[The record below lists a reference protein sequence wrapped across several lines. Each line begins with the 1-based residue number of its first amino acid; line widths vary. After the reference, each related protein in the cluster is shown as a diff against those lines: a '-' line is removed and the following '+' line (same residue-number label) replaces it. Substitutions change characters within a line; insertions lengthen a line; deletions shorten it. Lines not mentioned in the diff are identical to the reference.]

1 MYIRRKLSVVLALVI
16 CLLSFTQAFAVGNE
30 DSMTTDDKATALNK
44 ISLLSGTT
52 TGFNLDGYLT
62 RAEATTFIVK
72 LLGKAEYVNQE
83 KDRLKSSHFPDV
95 VQSAWYAPYV
105 GYCSESGIIGGYPN
119 GKFGPNDRLN
129 EKAFLI
135 MVLKAIGYSEFTG
148 SEVYTKA
155 YEAGLVTDSSYLDK
169 TDVNSEYKRGDVAE
183 LLYHTLSINP
193 KDSQVTVLKTLVS
206 SGAIKIDAA
215 ISAGLLTEADRLEI
229 TEIIPQ
235 SAMTLIVKFNKAI
248 QKLTAD
254 DVKINTFGNDSEVLN
269 ASIVKQ
275 DGNTLTIKTALQ
287 VPQKNYYFKISNVSD
302 MDNNVKLPYVEA
314 AFPGYIQNEIKS
326 DFFKISSIKPVSK
339 NVINI
344 YFTQP
349 VNINAEDPTFYS
361 IFDGDNEIV
370 KGNASTLAVKAL
382 DTQKNAVSL
391 TLKGISLAPDK
402 EYLIKVSGDLNS
414 EYGVRLGEAQGGSG
428 AFISINEDNVE
439 FAVEKI
445 YALNNKTIRID
456 FNKQVNPTL
465 AQHVYN
471 YGLTSQ
477 ADYQIQ
483 ITKAVVAPDVA
494 SNGKSILLTINGG
507 LDSTQEYKLMIF
519 NLNDISKQQSIT
531 ERQYSFSGKYTDSG
545 ILNVAD
551 IKVIDTGTL
560 DIYFNRE
567 LDSET
572 ASVSNNYTFIGITN
586 AMYASIP
593 VKAYFDPQQPKKVR
607 LFLGNDSQ
615 FKYKDSYKLVV
626 QAALKDYMG
635 NPIGTLLYA
644 SFPCNTDL
652 KAIKPNISSAV
663 IIAKDAVKLTFSR
676 EVSFET
682 PNILNSNY
690 VLEYSDGANTVK
702 KIPTSVNYINATTMI
717 LKLDKLDFN
726 NKYTIRFTSLKDI
739 SGLFKSSGAE
749 FNPVQVIMGSD
760 K

>member
-1 MYIRRKLSVVLALVI
+1 MYIRRKLSLVLALVI

-30 DSMTTDDKATALNK
+30 DSMTTDEKATALNK

-95 VQSAWYAPYV
+95 IQSAWYAPYV

-129 EKAFLI
+129 EKAFLT

-193 KDSQVTVLKTLVS
+193 KDSQVSVLKTLVS
-206 SGAIKIDAA
+206 SGAVKMDAA
-215 ISAGLLTEADRLEI
+215 ISAGFLTEADRLEI

-235 SAMTLIVKFNKAI
+235 SAMTLIVKFNKEI
-248 QKLTAD
+248 QQMTAD

-269 ASIVKQ
+269 ASIIKQ

-302 MDNNVKLPYVEA
+302 MDNNIKLPYVEA
-314 AFPGYIQNEIKS
+314 AFPGYIQKEIKS

-349 VNINAEDPTFYS
+349 VNINAEDPTLYS

-414 EYGVRLGEAQGGSG
+414 EYGVRLGEAQGDSG

-439 FAVEKI
+439 FAVNKI

-465 AQHVYN
+465 AQQIYN
-471 YGLTSQ
+471 YNLTSQ

-483 ITKAVVAPDVA
+483 ITKAVVSPDVT
-494 SNGKSILLTINGG
+494 SNGKSIILTINGG
-507 LDSTQEYKLMIF
+507 LDSTQEYRLMI
-519 NLNDISKQQSIT
+519 NRLNDISGQQSIT

-545 ILNVAD
+545 VLNVTD

-572 ASVSNNYTFIGITN
+572 ASVSNNYTFIGVTN

-644 SFPCNTDL
+644 TFPCNTDL

-717 LKLDKLDFN
+717 LKFDKLDFN
-726 NKYTIRFTSLKDI
+726 NRYTIRFTSLKDI

>member
-1 MYIRRKLSVVLALVI
+1 MYIRRKLSLVLALII

-30 DSMTTDDKATALNK
+30 DSMTTDEKATALNK
-44 ISLLSGTT
+44 ISLLSGTN

-83 KDRLKSSHFPDV
+83 KDRLRVSHFPDV

-105 GYCSESGIIGGYPN
+105 GYCSENGIIAGYPN
-119 GKFGPNDRLN
+119 GNFGPNDRLN
-129 EKAFLI
+129 EKAFLT

-148 SEVYTKA
+148 TEVYTKA
-155 YEAGLVTDSSYLDK
+155 YETGLVTDSSYLEK
-169 TDVNSEYKRGDVAE
+169 TDVNNEYKRGDVVE

-193 KDSQVTVLKTLVS
+193 NDSQVSVLKTLIS
-206 SGAIKIDAA
+206 NGAIKIDAA
-215 ISAGLLTEADRLEI
+215 ILAGLLTEADKLEI
-229 TEIIPQ
+229 AEIIPQ
-235 SAMTLIVKFNKAI
+235 SAMTLVVKFNKEI

-254 DVKINTFGNDSEVLN
+254 DIKINTFGNDNEVLN

-275 DGNTLTIKTALQ
+275 EGNTVTIKTALQ
-287 VPQKNYYFKISNVSD
+287 VPQKNYFLRISNVSD
-302 MDNNVKLPYVEA
+302 MDDNIKLPYVEA
-314 AFPGYIQNEIKS
+314 AFPGYVQKEIIS

-339 NVINI
+339 NSIII

-361 IFDGDNEIV
+361 IFDGDTEIL
-370 KGNASTLAVKAL
+370 KGSASTIAVKAL
-382 DTQKNAVSL
+382 DSQKNAVSL

-402 EYLIKVSGDLNS
+402 EYHIKVSGDLNS
-414 EYGVRLGEAQGGSG
+414 EYGVRLGEAEGDSG

-439 FAVEKI
+439 FAVDKI
-445 YALNNKTIRID
+445 YALNSKTIRID
-456 FNKQVNPTL
+456 FNKQVNPTR
-465 AQHVYN
+465 AQYIHN

-494 SNGKSILLTINGG
+494 SNGKSVLLTINGG

-519 NLNDISKQQSIT
+519 DLNDISRQQSIT
-531 ERQYSFSGKYTDSG
+531 ERLYSFSGKYTDSG
-545 ILNVAD
+545 VLNVTD
-551 IKVIDTGTL
+551 VKVIDTGTL
-560 DIYFNRE
+560 DVYFNRE
-567 LDSET
+567 LDSES
-572 ASVSNNYTFIGITN
+572 ASINNNYTFIGITN
-586 AMYASIP
+586 TMYSSIP
-593 VKAYFDPQQPKKVR
+593 VKAYFDSQQPKKVR

-615 FKYKDSYKLVV
+615 FKYRDSYKLVV
-626 QAALKDYMG
+626 QASLKDYMG
-635 NPIGTLLYA
+635 NPVGTLIYV
-644 SFPCNTDL
+644 SFPCNTEL
-652 KAIKPNISSAV
+652 KAVKPNISSAI

-676 EVSFET
+676 EISLET

-690 VLEYSDGANTVK
+690 VLEYSDGINTVK

-717 LKLDKLDFN
+717 LKFDKLDFN
-726 NKYTIRFTSLKDI
+726 NRYTIRFTSLKDI
-739 SGLFKSSGAE
+739 SGLFKSSGSE
-749 FNPVQVIMGSD
+749 FNSVQVIMGSD

>member
-1 MYIRRKLSVVLALVI
+1 MYIRRKLSVVLALII
-16 CLLSFTQAFAVGNE
+16 CLLSFMQAFAVGNE
-30 DSMTTDDKATALNK
+30 DSMTTNEKATALNK

-83 KDRLKSSHFPDV
+83 KDRLKLSRFPDV

-129 EKAFLI
+129 EKAFLT

-148 SEVYTKA
+148 SEVYAKA
-155 YEAGLVTDSSYLDK
+155 YEAGLVTDSPYLDK
-169 TDVNSEYKRGDVAE
+169 TDVNSEYKRGDVVE
-183 LLYHTLSINP
+183 LLYHTLNINP
-193 KDSQVTVLKTLVS
+193 NGSQVSVLKALVS
-206 SGAIKIDAA
+206 SGAVKIDAA
-215 ISAGLLTEADRLEI
+215 ISAGLLTAADKLEI

-235 SAMTLIVKFNKAI
+235 SAMTLIVKFNKEI
-248 QKLTAD
+248 QTLTAD
-254 DVKINTFGNDSEVLN
+254 DIKINTFGNDSEVLN

-275 DGNTLTIKTALQ
+275 EGNTLTIKTDLQ

-302 MDNNVKLPYVEA
+302 MDNNIKLPYVEA
-314 AFPGYIQNEIKS
+314 AFPGYIQKEIIS

-361 IFDGDNEIV
+361 ILDGDNEIV
-370 KGNASTLAVKAL
+370 KGSTSTIAAKAL
-382 DTQKNAVSL
+382 DSQKNAVSL
-391 TLKGISLAPDK
+391 TLKGLSLAPDK
-402 EYLIKVSGDLNS
+402 EYRIKVSGDLNS
-414 EYGVRLGEAQGGSG
+414 EYGVRLGEAQGDSG
-428 AFISINEDNVE
+428 TFISINEDNVE
-439 FAVEKI
+439 FAVNKI

-456 FNKQVNPTL
+456 FSKQVNPTL
-465 AQHVYN
+465 AQYIYN

-483 ITKAVVAPDVA
+483 ITKAVVAPDVG

-519 NLNDISKQQSIT
+519 NLNDISKQQSIN

-545 ILNVAD
+545 VLNVTD
-551 IKVIDTGTL
+551 IRVIDTGTL
-560 DIYFNRE
+560 DVYFNRE
-567 LDSET
+567 LDGET
-572 ASVSNNYTFIGITN
+572 ASVSNNFTFIGITN

-607 LFLGNDSQ
+607 LFLGSDNQ

-635 NPIGTLLYA
+635 NAIGTLLYA

-652 KAIKPNISSAV
+652 KAVKPNISSAV
-663 IIAKDAVKLTFSR
+663 IISNDAVKLTFAR
-676 EVSFET
+676 EISLET

-717 LKLDKLDFN
+717 LKFDKLDFN
-726 NKYTIRFTSLKDI
+726 NRYTIRFTSLKDI
-739 SGLFKSSGAE
+739 SGLFKSSGSE

>member
-16 CLLSFTQAFAVGNE
+16 CLLSFMQAFAVGNE
-30 DSMTTDDKATALNK
+30 DSMTTNEKATALNK
-44 ISLLSGTT
+44 ISLLSGTN

-83 KDRLKSSHFPDV
+83 KDRLKVSRFPDV

-129 EKAFLI
+129 EKAFLT

-148 SEVYTKA
+148 TEVFTKA
-155 YEAGLVTDSSYLDK
+155 YEAGLVTDSAYLDK
-169 TDVNSEYKRGDVAE
+169 TDVNSEYKRGDVVE

-193 KDSQVTVLKTLVS
+193 NGSQVSVLKALVS
-206 SGAIKIDAA
+206 SGAVKIDAA
-215 ISAGLLTEADRLEI
+215 ISAGLLTEADKLEI

-235 SAMTLIVKFNKAI
+235 SAMTLIVKFNKEI

-269 ASIVKQ
+269 ASIIKQ
-275 DGNTLTIKTALQ
+275 EGNTLTIKTALQ

-302 MDNNVKLPYVEA
+302 MDDNIKLPYVEA
-314 AFPGYIQNEIKS
+314 AFPGYIQKEIIS

-361 IFDGDNEIV
+361 ILDGDNEIV
-370 KGNASTLAVKAL
+370 TGSANTIAVKAL
-382 DTQKNAVSL
+382 DSQKNAVSL

-402 EYLIKVSGDLNS
+402 EYRIKVSGDLNS
-414 EYGVRLGEAQGGSG
+414 EYGVRLGEAEGDSG
-428 AFISINEDNVE
+428 AFISINEDNVK
-439 FAVEKI
+439 FAVDKI

-465 AQHVYN
+465 AQQIYN
-471 YGLTSQ
+471 YSLTSQ

-483 ITKAVVAPDVA
+483 ITKAVVAPDVS
-494 SNGKSILLTINGG
+494 SNGKSVLLTINGG
-507 LDSTQEYKLMIF
+507 LDSTQEYKLMIN
-519 NLNDISKQQSIT
+519 NLNDISRQQSIT

-545 ILNVAD
+545 VLNVTD
-551 IKVIDTGTL
+551 IRVIDTGTL
-560 DIYFNRE
+560 DVYFNRE

-572 ASVSNNYTFIGITN
+572 AAVSNNYTFIGITN
-586 AMYASIP
+586 AMYSSIP

-607 LFLGNDSQ
+607 LFIGNDSQ
-615 FKYKDSYKLVV
+615 FKYRDSYKLVV

-652 KAIKPNISSAV
+652 KAVKPNISSAV

-676 EVSFET
+676 EVSLET

-702 KIPTSVNYINATTMI
+702 KIPTSVNYINATSMI
-717 LKLDKLDFN
+717 LKFDKLDFN
-726 NKYTIRFTSLKDI
+726 NRYTIRFTSLKDI
-739 SGLFKSSGAE
+739 SGLFKSSGSE

>member
-16 CLLSFTQAFAVGNE
+16 CLLSFLQAFAVGNE
-30 DSMTTDDKATALNK
+30 DSMTTNEKAAALNK
-44 ISLLSGTT
+44 VSLLSGTT
-52 TGFNLDGYLT
+52 TGYNLDGYLT

-83 KDRLKSSHFPDV
+83 KDRLRVSRFPDV

-119 GKFGPNDRLN
+119 GNFGPNDRLN
-129 EKAFLI
+129 EKAFLT

-148 SEVYTKA
+148 TEVYTKS

-169 TDVNSEYKRGDVAE
+169 TDVNSNYKRGDVVD
-183 LLYHTLSINP
+183 LLYHTLNINP
-193 KDSQVTVLKTLVS
+193 NGSQVSVLKTLVS
-206 SGAIKIDAA
+206 SGAVTIDAA
-215 ISAGLLTEADRLEI
+215 IKAGFLTEADKLEI

-235 SAMTLIVKFNKAI
+235 SAMTLVVKFNKDI

-254 DVKINTFGNDSEVLN
+254 DVKINTFGSNSEVLN
-269 ASIVKQ
+269 ASIIKQ
-275 DGNTLTIKTALQ
+275 EGNTLTIKTALQ
-287 VPQKNYYFKISNVSD
+287 VPQKNYYFKISNVSN
-302 MDNNVKLPYVEA
+302 MDGDIKLPYVEA
-314 AFPGYIQNEIKS
+314 AFPGYVQKEIKS

-361 IFDGDNEIV
+361 IFDGDNELV
-370 KGNASTLAVKAL
+370 KGSASTIAVKAL
-382 DTQKNAVSL
+382 DSEKNAVSL

-402 EYLIKVSGDLNS
+402 EYRIKVSGDLNS
-414 EYGVRLGEAQGGSG
+414 EYAVRLGEAQGDSG
-428 AFISINEDNVE
+428 AFTSINEGNVD
-439 FAVEKI
+439 FTVNKI
-445 YALNNKTIRID
+445 YALNSKTIRID
-456 FNKQVNPTL
+456 FSKQVNPTL
-465 AQHVYN
+465 AQYIYN

-483 ITKAVVAPDVA
+483 ITKAVVAPDVG

-519 NLNDISKQQSIT
+519 NLNDISKQQSIS

-545 ILNVAD
+545 VLNVTD
-551 IKVIDTGTL
+551 IRVSDTGTL
-560 DIYFNRE
+560 DVYFNRE

-572 ASVSNNYTFIGITN
+572 ASVSNNYTFVGITN

-593 VKAYFDPQQPKKVR
+593 IKAYFDPQQPKKVR
-607 LFLGNDSQ
+607 LYLGNDNQ
-615 FKYKDSYKLVV
+615 LKYKDSYKLVV
-626 QAALKDYMG
+626 QSALKDYMG
-635 NPIGTLLYA
+635 NPLGTLLYA
-644 SFPCNTDL
+644 SFPCNTDV
-652 KAIKPNISSAV
+652 KAVKPNISSAV

-676 EVSFET
+676 ELSLET
-682 PNILNSNY
+682 PNILTSNY

-717 LKLDKLDFN
+717 LKFDKLDFN

-739 SGLFKSSGAE
+739 SGLFKSSGSE
-749 FNPVQVIMGSD
+749 FNSVQVIMGSD